1 MAAQRALDLELLR
14 AAERSDVSE
23 VARLLEAGAAINAL
37 QEDGTD
43 ADGRTVWNNLQ
54 YHAIQSELCSCS
66 CGLPSALQCFENYS
80 EV

>member
-23 VARLLEAGAAINAL
+23 VARLLEAGAAINEL

-43 ADGRTVWNNLQ
+43 ADGRTVWENLQ
-54 YHAIQSELCSCS
+54 YQAIQSELAVAAGFHLLLYNASKTTK
-66 CGLPSALQCFENYS
+66 
-80 EV
+80 V

>member
-23 VARLLEAGAAINAL
+23 VARLLEAGAAINEL

-43 ADGRTVWNNLQ
+43 ADGRTVCGTICNIKPSNL
-54 YHAIQSELCSCS
+54 
-66 CGLPSALQCFENYS
+66 N
-80 EV
+80 

>member
-43 ADGRTVWNNLQ
+43 ADGRTVWNNL
-54 YHAIQSELCSCS
+54 
-66 CGLPSALQCFENYS
+66 
-80 EV
+80 